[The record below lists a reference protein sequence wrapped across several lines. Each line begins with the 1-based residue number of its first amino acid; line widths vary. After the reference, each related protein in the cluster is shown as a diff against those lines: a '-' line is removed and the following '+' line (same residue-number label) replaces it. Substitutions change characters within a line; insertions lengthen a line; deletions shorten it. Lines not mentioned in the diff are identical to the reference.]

1 MIERLSRPD
10 NFSQNKSGISIPEN
24 WISMRLWRDNRRRL
38 FPGNVFVIPIVIL
51 GFFFLQHSKCGNHMS
66 KDFCN
71 AIVDNDRQQMKDTVD
86 GFLRKLDMSESQQ
99 QQFERIKLWLETHD
113 CVHHVDISREMLD
126 TDPPVKEFVIRL
138 KTGGSNTIGIVASRE
153 QLLFN
158 LK

>member
-1 MIERLSRPD
+1 
-10 NFSQNKSGISIPEN
+10 
-24 WISMRLWRDNRRRL
+24 
-38 FPGNVFVIPIVIL
+38 
-51 GFFFLQHSKCGNHMS
+51 MS

-71 AIVDNDRQQMKDTVD
+71 AIVDNDRHQMKYTVD
-86 GFLRKLDMSESQQ
+86 SFLRKLDTSESQQ

-113 CVHHVDISREMLD
+113 CIHHVDISREMLD
-126 TDPPVKEFVIRL
+126 TDPPVKEFIIRL